1 MKDPFIDESQKYKRL
16 DTSNL
21 EPPPPKQ
28 SLYQKDDPTEE
39 DELEDFKE
47 DLLNAQLQV
56 VNYGPY
62 EEVLPFFQEKPLQS
76 QWEEE

>member
-1 MKDPFIDESQKYKRL
+1 MKDPFIDESQKHKRL

-28 SLYQKDDPTEE
+28 SLYEKDDSTEE
-39 DELEDFKE
+39 DEYEDFKE
-47 DLLNAQLQV
+47 DLLKAQLEV
-56 VNYGPY
+56 VGYGDY
-62 EEVLPFFQEKPLQS
+62 EEVLPAFQEKPLQS

>member
-21 EPPPPKQ
+21 ESPPPKQ
-28 SLYQKDDPTEE
+28 TLYEKDDPTEE

-47 DLLNAQLQV
+47 DLLKAQLQV
-56 VNYGPY
+56 VSYGDY

>member
-28 SLYQKDDPTEE
+28 SLYEKDDPTEE
-39 DELEDFKE
+39 DELEDFE
-47 DLLNAQLQV
+47 EYLLKAELQV

-62 EEVLPFFQEKPLQS
+62 EEELPFFQEKPLQS

>member
-16 DTSNL
+16 DISNL
-21 EPPPPKQ
+21 ESPPPKQ
-28 SLYQKDDPTEE
+28 TLYEKDDPTEE

-47 DLLNAQLQV
+47 DLLKAQLQV
-56 VNYGPY
+56 VSYGDY